1 LDGEAM
7 TNGID
12 HNQGN
17 GGNSEKPSAPPK
29 PDTKSSVPAKPQP
42 VQVNEQSKQ

>member
-1 LDGEAM
+1 M

-17 GGNSEKPSAPPK
+17 GGNSERPSTPPK
-29 PDTKSSVPAKPQP
+29 PDAKSETPVSPKPLD
-42 VQVNEQSKQ
+42 NSGKQIKQ